1 MRASVEVRSRLN
13 SSFSA
18 RRLRKLEAGIL
29 DSHGPIPNTPE
40 RLECWGGKLDT
51 LEAWE
56 DMDLTGKWRSAQS
69 ADGLTETRT

>member
-1 MRASVEVRSRLN
+1 
-13 SSFSA
+13 
-18 RRLRKLEAGIL
+18 L